1 VVALVLEVT
10 IRPMEVWDLPQVLN
24 IENCSFPVPWSYRAF
39 VSELNN
45 SYSVYFVAVAGEAVV
60 GYAGMWL
67 LPGEAHVTTV
77 AVHPDYRGRKIGRK
91 LMNTL
96 IEFAKYRGAQTML
109 LEVRPS
115 NLPAR
120 KLYQSLG
127 FRQIG
132 LRVNYYAETGEDA
145 IVMLKDLQESEN
157 CEKPEEQEGLR

>member
-1 VVALVLEVT
+1 MEVT
-10 IRPMEVWDLPQVLN
+10 IRPMKIWDLPQILN
-24 IENCSFPVPWSYRAF
+24 IENCSFPAPWSYRAF

-45 SYSVYFVAVAGEAVV
+45 SHGVYFVALIGEIIV

-96 IEFAKYRGAQTML
+96 IDFARIRGAQTML

-120 KLYQSLG
+120 KLYHSLG

-132 LRVNYYAETGEDA
+132 LRVNYYVETGEDA
-145 IVMLKDLQESEN
+145 IVMLKYLQETED